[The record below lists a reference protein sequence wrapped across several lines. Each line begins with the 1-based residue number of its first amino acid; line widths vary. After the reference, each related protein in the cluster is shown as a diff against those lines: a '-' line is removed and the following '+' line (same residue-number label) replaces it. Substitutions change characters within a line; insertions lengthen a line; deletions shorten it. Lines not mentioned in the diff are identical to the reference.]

1 MKNTYQILT
10 IISVL
15 AVIMLFAIIVFKMP
29 SQVDHKTILD
39 AHHKRIDS
47 LIERIDTKVDKID
60 SLEAQIIELS
70 NNTSKSTRIYNTY
83 KLNIDELI
91 KNYPK
96 RNTDDL
102 DKLRDFLTNI
112 K

>member
-10 IISVL
+10 ILSVI
-15 AVIMLFAIIVFKMP
+15 AVIMLFAVIVFKMP
-29 SQVDHKTILD
+29 SADDHKPILEE
-39 AHHKRIDS
+39 HHRRIDS
-47 LIERIDTKVDKID
+47 LIERIEIKVSKID
-60 SLEAQIIELS
+60 SLEAHIQQLS
-70 NNTSKSTRIYNTY
+70 KKTASSTKIYNTY

-102 DKLRDFLTNI
+102 NKLRDILTNI